1 MKNARGISLGVSVA
15 LLATVGLVGCGADDA
30 DGADQDQ
37 NGGEAQEALE
47 HPEVQED
54 LEEAR
59 QVILD
64 GLEEF
69 GEDSSE
75 FLLADDVSSP
85 EQKYGM
91 WVLPF
96 EHSEATESMTS
107 QVNIDG
113 GAFTIEAEA
122 AEDGTTYVI
131 DQDGE
136 ITAD

>member
-1 MKNARGISLGVSVA
+1 MSLGASA
-15 LLATVGLVGCGADDA
+15 LLLTAVGLVGCGADDA
-30 DGADQDQ
+30 EPNGEDGD
-37 NGGEAQEALE
+37 AQEAVE
-47 HPEVQED
+47 HPEVQTD

-59 QVILD
+59 QTILD

-69 GEDSSE
+69 GEDQSE
-75 FLLADDVSSP
+75 FLLADDVSSA

-113 GAFTIEAEA
+113 GDFTIEAEA

-136 ITAD
+136 ISTD